1 MRAVLQRVMYAQCNV
16 AGKITGQINQGLLIF
31 LGIESGDTREDLEW
45 LAKKIAGIRIFSDPN
60 DQMNL
65 SLSDVD
71 GDILLISQF
80 TLLAATKKGNRPS
93 FIRAAKPAQALPLYE
108 AMIKELEML
117 LKKKVET
124 GIFGADMKIELLND
138 GPVTIVMNTADK
150 DNF

>member
-1 MRAVLQRVMYAQCNV
+1 MRAVLQRVSHAQCKV
-16 AGKITGQINQGLLIF
+16 AGNITGKINQGLLVF
-31 LGIESGDTREDLEW
+31 LGIESGDSLEDLQW
-45 LAKKIAGIRIFSDPN
+45 LAKKIVGMRIFSDHN

-65 SLSDVD
+65 SIHDVD

-93 FIRAAKPAQALPLYE
+93 FIRAAKPAEAIPLYE
-108 AMIKELEML
+108 AMIQELELL
-117 LKKKVET
+117 LKKKVPC

-138 GPVTIVMNTADK
+138 GSVTIVMNTADK